1 MTSEVRGVREND
13 LGVTVTGP
21 DLHSVQ
27 PRSTRL
33 VPSVGTNILS
43 ALGHRNRLTYLD
55 HEHH

>member
-27 PRSTRL
+27 PSPTRL
-33 VPSVGTNILS
+33 VPCVTNILS

-55 HEHH
+55 Y